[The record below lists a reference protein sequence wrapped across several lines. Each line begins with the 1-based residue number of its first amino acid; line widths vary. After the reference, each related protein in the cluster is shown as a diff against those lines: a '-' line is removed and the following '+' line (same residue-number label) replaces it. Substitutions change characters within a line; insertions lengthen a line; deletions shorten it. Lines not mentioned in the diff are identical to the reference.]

1 MPSKSRRSAVAG
13 PAYVPANSSRR
24 GPVPNGK
31 ALGLLD
37 RPIDSDSHRDEVP
50 SPGSADASPNEAQS
64 HNGQAVGVNGAVNGH
79 SVTNGVSAPPRFA
92 KTEVIENPPTSG
104 WHTAEVRLPR
114 SHLQPA
120 SSHSLRQITARR
132 SRSGM
137 WTTLALVMLAA
148 ALTVALL
155 MLVGNSGQ
163 NHAEARASVLSAAE
177 TATAAVADSVSILD
191 SLRAES
197 SFTPDLVVSIS
208 ALGDASRGL
217 VESITALPSNDSSL
231 VELRMQ
237 ATGLAGRVS
246 RLGETF
252 GAAFSYRGQ
261 VGPLM
266 TLPALNDP
274 LNIAHLSDNA
284 TLLADWQFQLEQA
297 ALTPPSQPRLQ
308 QNHEALGAIL
318 PYLAVHRQVY
328 VDAVGNGQPEQAT
341 AALSQINS
349 LLSALR
355 QDFARAYDEIT
366 EISQAEIRSLS
377 ADLQVLAKG
386 TAST

>member
-1 MPSKSRRSAVAG
+1 MPSRSRRRAAPGRAYAPKDPSRRSS
-13 PAYVPANSSRR
+13 P
-24 GPVPNGK
+24 PNGK
-31 ALGLLD
+31 AVGLLD
-37 RPIDSDSHRDEVP
+37 RPIVSDLPQDKV
-50 SPGSADASPNEAQS
+50 SPADPAGSSQHGVQS
-64 HNGQAVGVNGAVNGH
+64 HNPPGMGVNGAVNG
-79 SVTNGVSAPPRFA
+79 SGAVNGVSAPARA
-92 KTEVIENPPTSG
+92 GGTEVIENPGAPG
-104 WHTAEVRLPR
+104 WHISEVRLPH
-114 SHLQPA
+114 SPLQPG

-155 MLVGNSGQ
+155 MLVGDSGQ
-163 NHAEARASVLSAAE
+163 NHAEARASVLRAAE
-177 TATAAVADSVSILD
+177 SATAAVADSASILD
-191 SLRAES
+191 SLRAGG
-197 SFTPDLVVSIS
+197 SFTPELVISIS

-217 VESITALPSNDSSL
+217 VESITTLPSNDPSL

-261 VGPLM
+261 VEPLM
-266 TLPALNDP
+266 TLPSLNDP
-274 LNIAHLSDNA
+274 LNTAHLSDNA
-284 TLLADWQFQLEQA
+284 ILLTDWQFRLEQA
-297 ALTPPSQPRLQ
+297 SSTRPSQPRLQ
-308 QNHEALGAIL
+308 QNHEALGAML
-318 PYLAVHRQVY
+318 PYIAVHRQVY

-349 LLSALR
+349 LLAALR
-355 QDFARAYDEIT
+355 QDFDRAYDEIT
-366 EISQAEIRSLS
+366 EISQAEIGSLS